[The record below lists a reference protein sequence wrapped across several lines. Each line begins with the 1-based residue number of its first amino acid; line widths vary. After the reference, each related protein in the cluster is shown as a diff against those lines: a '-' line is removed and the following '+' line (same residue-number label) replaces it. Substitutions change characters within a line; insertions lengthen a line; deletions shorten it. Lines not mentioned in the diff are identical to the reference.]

1 MRAAALLMF
10 LAACGGDPAP
20 PAPGVA
26 RTRPPLV
33 FAHRG
38 GSGEVPESTLEAFLA
53 AARDPA
59 VALELDVRAS
69 RDGHIVVIHDATVDR
84 TTGGTGRVDQ
94 LTLAQLQALDAGFC
108 ATPGRGTGTARR
120 RDCDPAFDPRRFP
133 FRGRGLRI
141 PTLAEVLAQV
151 PPATLIG
158 IEVKAPG
165 FEAPLAA
172 QLRASGRLSRLVIG
186 SADSEVTSRLAALM
200 PEVPRYFSRGA
211 AVRLVASAKLTS
223 GRLAWPAHQVL
234 AAPRSAWGFAL
245 DTAGMIAAYHRRGVA
260 VVYFTINDEA
270 EMERLLRL
278 GADGIFT
285 DYPGRARQVV
295 ERLRG
300 QP

>member
-1 MRAAALLMF
+1 MRAEGLLVF
-10 LAACGGDPAP
+10 LAACGGPTPPPPGIAGIPA
-20 PAPGVA
+20 
-26 RTRPPLV
+26 PLV

-38 GSGEVPESTLEAFLA
+38 GSGENPESTLAAFVA

-84 TTGGTGRVDQ
+84 TTGGTGQVNQ
-94 LTLAQLQALDAGFC
+94 LTLVELQALDAGFC
-108 ATPGRGTGTARR
+108 ATPGRGSGTARR
-120 RDCDPAFDPRRFP
+120 RDCDPTPDPQRFP
-133 FRGRGLRI
+133 FRGLGHRI

-151 PPATLIG
+151 PRETLIG

-172 QLRASGRLSRLVIG
+172 QLRASGRLSRLIVG
-186 SADSEVTSRLAALM
+186 SADGTVSNRLAALL
-200 PEVPRYFSRGA
+200 PGVPRYFSRGA
-211 AVRLVASAKLTS
+211 AVRLVASGKLTS
-223 GRLAWPAHQVL
+223 ARLAWPAHQVL

-245 DTAGMIAAYHRRGVA
+245 DTAGMIAAYHRHGIA

-270 EMERLLRL
+270 QMERLLRL

-285 DYPGRARQVV
+285 DYPARARQVV
-295 ERLRG
+295 ERIRR
-300 QP
+300 